1 MKCCGIQ
8 EGIKLQM
15 AVSFPESICTCS
27 PESAQK
33 VGFCF
38 NTRAEGI
45 WCAFLASIIVHQG
58 CICVDVQ
65 LIYSRFQESHS
76 IPGLSLSPAF
86 FFFFLAWEDPRP
98 SPLVFLTLQ
107 TPVWRYLL
115 PTQNSA
121 TVLHHHLSKCQTWSS
136 DSKTQPGLKPLQLY
150 PEVYLRSS
158 LPSELEEII

>member
-1 MKCCGIQ
+1 MKNLKYGLSDCIDLVLLNSIAHSVDSSTTTPPVMWFQSTLQYSSKYATSYFLCSRYWEMKCCGIQ

-45 WCAFLASIIVHQG
+45 RCALLASIIVHQG

-76 IPGLSLSPAF
+76 ILGLSLSPAYF
-86 FFFFLAWEDPRP
+86 FFFWPERIPN
-98 SPLVFLTLQ
+98 Q
-107 TPVWRYLL
+107 
-115 PTQNSA
+115 
-121 TVLHHHLSKCQTWSS
+121 VL
-136 DSKTQPGLKPLQLY
+136 
-150 PEVYLRSS
+150 
-158 LPSELEEII
+158 